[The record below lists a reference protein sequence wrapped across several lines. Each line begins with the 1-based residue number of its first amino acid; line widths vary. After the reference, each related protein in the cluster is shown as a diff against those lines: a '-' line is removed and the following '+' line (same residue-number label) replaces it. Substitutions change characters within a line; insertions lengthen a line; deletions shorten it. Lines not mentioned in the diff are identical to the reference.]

1 MDCLCLPA
9 SFPVHDKGPGDHPV
23 EVGKGVEYCTLQT
36 TLLLLHAPG
45 SQAGSTSALAGSVGA
60 IAAVNGS
67 YFNVKTREPVT
78 YLKTDGRQVAPTT
91 VREAG
96 VDTDGIL
103 AISKWGRVSIFPG
116 DTASCNRLCKKYKDA
131 CLRPHP
137 APRRAAGEG
146 QLAGNRLLYKHHP
159 RTKPYTFK
167 QDKGASQSQDDRRD
181 PVQKRPS
188 LPSLV
193 MMTSLESPDSTICLE
208 AV

>member
-1 MDCLCLPA
+1 M
-9 SFPVHDKGPGDHPV
+9 

-131 CLRPHP
+131 IASGPILLQD
-137 APRRAAGEG
+137 G
-146 QLAGNRLLYKHHP
+146 QPVRDNWPETGFFTSTIPGRSRIHLS
-159 RTKPYTFK
+159 RTKEPPK
-167 QDKGASQSQDDRRD
+167 VK
-181 PVQKRPS
+181 
-188 LPSLV
+188 
-193 MMTSLESPDSTICLE
+193 MTGEIRCKSVHHSRLWL
-208 AV
+208 

>member
-1 MDCLCLPA
+1 M
-9 SFPVHDKGPGDHPV
+9 
-23 EVGKGVEYCTLQT
+23 
-36 TLLLLHAPG
+36 
-45 SQAGSTSALAGSVGA
+45 GA

-181 PVQKRPS
+181 PVQKASITPVFGYDDVLRVS
-188 LPSLV
+188 RFNHLLRSCLNFIDEKIYEDIFRHFV
-193 MMTSLESPDSTICLE
+193 DRMRECSGGYMTEEWRQNGKKRS
-208 AV
+208 